1 MYIDSLTIT
10 ALIVFF
16 GALVLFVN
24 FCLIKVCGLIER
36 EPTDEEPTTG
46 GARRS

>member
-10 ALIVFF
+10 ALIVFI

-24 FCLIKVCGLIER
+24 FCLIKVCGLIKGD
-36 EPTDEEPTTG
+36 PTDDDQTH
-46 GARRS
+46 GAHRS